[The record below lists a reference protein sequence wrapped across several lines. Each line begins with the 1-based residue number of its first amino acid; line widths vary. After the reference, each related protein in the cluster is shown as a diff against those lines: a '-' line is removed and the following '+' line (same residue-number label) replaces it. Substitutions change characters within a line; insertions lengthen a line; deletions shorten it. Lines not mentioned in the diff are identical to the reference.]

1 MSTTPNSDKI
11 CEFFALDVL
20 YRIPI
25 YQRRYVWDTDNWE
38 TLWKDIKENSS
49 KNSEGYPQSHFTGA
63 IVTREIE
70 EVGGENLT
78 VYEVIDGQQR
88 LTTFQ
93 IVFCALRF
101 VCAKMKEDTYD
112 IAEELKGYL
121 ILEPSHGGNHKLRL
135 TEYDQGAFKAVV
147 HNESHVAPVIANHK
161 IYKAYAYFLSEIK
174 DYVGENYA
182 KLHNLYTSIINNF
195 HVVQIEAGV
204 DDESQRIFE
213 TLNATGRRLSEFDY
227 LRNNLFLRVG
237 TGSTADAERTR
248 LYQDYW
254 TEFEIHYNE
263 WSDDKLES
271 FLSDFLSAKHRS
283 NNGHDMRAFDLY
295 RQYSETLDPERG
307 QGLEYEIQQLGNYGK
322 VYRRMNDAS
331 DSIGIRMQF
340 YKNLDI
346 SDVCPFILYVISELK
361 PDENNIEQFFN
372 ILESYIIHSMLVEG
386 RSYYGKIQSFF
397 DNIKAR
403 GHTFLQIDHFQK
415 SLGWPSKEQLEEALR
430 NAGTKNAKLIRYVLY
445 RIECL
450 KRQNETNVDMPVDN
464 PSFDSFQSLE
474 HVMPESW
481 QAHWPLDSTDGET
494 PEDLYFMGLYNSMYK
509 KRNPNWRVTPSREGL
524 ANRNKRYI
532 NAHKLAL
539 ERIKIIQ
546 SIGNLTP
553 LSIKVNKHFA
563 HDLFPDKKDFFGDHP
578 ARANSVLTREIFH
591 QNQNWD
597 VQQIR
602 DREKDLIRIFFQIWP
617 VREVE

>member
-38 TLWKDIKENSS
+38 ILWKDIKENAN
-49 KNSEGYPQSHFTGA
+49 KNSIGYPQSHFTGA

-93 IVFCALRF
+93 IIFSALRF
-101 VCAKMKEDTYD
+101 LCDQMEEDTYD
-112 IAEELKGYL
+112 IAEELKDYL
-121 ILEPSHGGNHKLRL
+121 VLEPSHGGDHKLRL
-135 TEYDQGAFKAVV
+135 TEYDQGAFRAVV
-147 HNESHVAPVIANHK
+147 LNNSHVPPAIAGHK
-161 IYKAYAYFLSEIK
+161 IYRAYTYFLNEITG
-174 DYVGENYA
+174 YVDSDYA

-237 TGSTADAERTR
+237 TDSAADAERTR
-248 LYQDYW
+248 LYQEYW
-254 TEFEIHYNE
+254 TEFETHYNK

-271 FLSDFLSAKHRS
+271 FLSNFLSAKYHL
-283 NNGHDMRAFDLY
+283 NNREDLRTFDLY
-295 RQYSETLDPERG
+295 RQYSETLDPSRG
-307 QGLEYEIQQLGNYGK
+307 QDLEYEIRQLGNYGE
-322 VYRRMNDAS
+322 VYRRMDDAS
-331 DSIGIRMQF
+331 DPVGIRMRF

-346 SDVCPFILYVISELK
+346 SEVFPFILYVISELK
-361 PDENNIEQFFN
+361 PDTDDTDRFFA
-372 ILESYIIHSMLVEG
+372 ILESYIVQSMLVDG
-386 RSYYGKIQSFF
+386 ASYYKKIQSFF
-397 DNIKAR
+397 DKIKFR
-403 GHTFLQIDHFQK
+403 GHTFLQVEHFQK
-415 SLGWPSKEQLEEALR
+415 SLVWPSRQQLEEALR

-450 KRQNETNVDMPVDN
+450 KRKNETNVDMPVDN
-464 PSFDSFQSLE
+464 PSFDSLQSLE

-481 QAHWPLDSTDGET
+481 QVHWPLDSSEGKT
-494 PEDLYFMGLYNSMYK
+494 PEDLYFMGLYTRIYK
-509 KRNPNWRVTPSREGL
+509 RRNPNWRNTPSREGL
-524 ANRNKRYI
+524 ANRSERYL

-539 ERIKIIQ
+539 ERIKTIQ

-553 LSIKVNKHFA
+553 LSISLNKHFA
-563 HDLFPDKKDFFGDHP
+563 HDLFSDKRDFFLNHP
-578 ARANSVLTREIFH
+578 AGANSVLTREIFH

-602 DREKDLIRIFFQIWP
+602 DREENLLRIFFQIWP
-617 VREVE
+617 IVEI

>member
-25 YQRRYVWDTDNWE
+25 YQRRYVWDKDNWE
-38 TLWKDIKENSS
+38 TLWKDIKENSN
-49 KNSEGYPQSHFTGA
+49 KNFEGYPQSHFTGA

-70 EVGGENLT
+70 EIGGENLT

-93 IVFCALRF
+93 IIFSALRF
-101 VCAKMKEDTYD
+101 VCNQMEEDTND
-112 IAEELKGYL
+112 IAGELKGYL
-121 ILEPSHGGNHKLRL
+121 ILEPSHGGGHKLRL
-135 TEYDQGAFKAVV
+135 TEYDQGAFKAVAL
-147 HNESHVAPVIANHK
+147 NESHVAPAIATHK
-161 IYKAYAYFLSEIK
+161 IYNAYTYFLSEIR
-174 DYVGENYA
+174 DYVGDNYT

-237 TGSTADAERTR
+237 TGSKADAERKR

-271 FLSDFLSAKHRS
+271 FLSDFLSAKHRP
-283 NNGHDMRAFDLY
+283 NNGHDVRAFDLY
-295 RQYSETLDPERG
+295 RQYSETLDSERG

-331 DSIGIRMQF
+331 DSIGSRMQF
-340 YKNLDI
+340 YKDLGI

-361 PDENNIEQFFN
+361 PDEKDIEQFFN

-386 RSYYGKIQSFF
+386 GSYYRKIQSFF

-403 GHTFLQIDHFQK
+403 EYTFLQIDHFQK

-450 KRQNETNVDMPVDN
+450 KRQSETNVDILVDN
-464 PSFDSFQSLE
+464 PSFGSLQSLE

-481 QAHWPLDSTDGET
+481 QAHWPLDSTEGET
-494 PEDLYFMGLYNSMYK
+494 PEDLYFIGLYPKMYK
-509 KRNPNWRVTPSREGL
+509 KRNPSWRDTPSREGL
-524 ANRNKRYI
+524 ANRSERYR

-539 ERIKIIQ
+539 ERIKVIQ

-563 HDLFPDKKDFFGDHP
+563 HDLFPNKRDFLNKP
-578 ARANSVLTREIFH
+578 TRAHSVLTREIFH

-602 DREKDLIRIFFQIWP
+602 DREKDLLKIFFQIWP
-617 VREVE
+617 IREVE

>member
-25 YQRRYVWDTDNWE
+25 YQRRYVWDKDNWE

-49 KNSEGYPQSHFTGA
+49 KNSKGYPQSHFTGA

-70 EVGGENLT
+70 EIGVENLT

-93 IVFCALRF
+93 IIFSALSF
-101 VCAKMKEDTYD
+101 VCAQMEEDTYD

-121 ILEPSHGGNHKLRL
+121 ILEPSHGGDHKLRL

-147 HNESHVAPVIANHK
+147 RNESHVASAVAEHK
-161 IYKAYAYFLSEIK
+161 IYKAYTYFLSEIR
-174 DYVGENYA
+174 DYVGDNYA
-182 KLHNLYTSIINNF
+182 ELHNLYTSIINNF

-237 TGSTADAERTR
+237 TGSTADADRTK

-283 NNGHDMRAFDLY
+283 DNGCDVRAFDLY

-340 YKNLDI
+340 YKDLDI

-361 PDENNIEQFFN
+361 PDENDIEQFFN

-386 RSYYGKIQSFF
+386 KSYSKKIQSFF

-403 GHTFLQIDHFQK
+403 GYTFLQIDHFQK

-430 NAGTKNAKLIRYVLY
+430 NAGTKKAKLIRYVLY

-450 KRQNETNVDMPVDN
+450 KRQNETNVDILVDN
-464 PSFDSFQSLE
+464 PSFGSLQSLE

-494 PEDLYFMGLYNSMYK
+494 PEDLYFIGLYDSMYK
-509 KRNPNWRVTPSREGL
+509 KRNPNWRDTPSREGL
-524 ANRNKRYI
+524 ANRSERYR
-532 NAHKLAL
+532 NAHKLVVP
-539 ERIKIIQ
+539 Q
-546 SIGNLTP
+546 C
-553 LSIKVNKHFA
+553 
-563 HDLFPDKKDFFGDHP
+563 
-578 ARANSVLTREIFH
+578 
-591 QNQNWD
+591 
-597 VQQIR
+597 
-602 DREKDLIRIFFQIWP
+602 
-617 VREVE
+617 

>member
-1 MSTTPNSDKI
+1 MATTPNSDKI

-25 YQRRYVWDTDNWE
+25 YQRRYVWDIDNWE
-38 TLWKDIKENSS
+38 ILWKDIKENSN
-49 KNSEGYPQSHFTGA
+49 KNSTGCPQSHFTGA

-93 IVFCALRF
+93 IIFSGLRYL
-101 VCAKMKEDTYD
+101 CGQMEEDIYD

-121 ILEPSHGGNHKLRL
+121 TLEPSHGGDHKLRL
-135 TEYDQGAFKAVV
+135 TEYDQDAFGAVV
-147 HNESHVAPVIANHK
+147 RNDSDVPTTIADHK
-161 IYKAYAYFLSEIK
+161 VYRAYTYFLNEII
-174 DYVGENYA
+174 DYVDNDYA

-237 TGSTADAERTR
+237 TDSAADAERTR
-248 LYQDYW
+248 LYQEHW

-263 WSDDKLES
+263 WNDNKLES
-271 FLSDFLSAKHRS
+271 FLSDFLSAKHHS
-283 NNGHDMRAFDLY
+283 NNKQNMRAFDLY
-295 RQYSETLDPERG
+295 RQYSETLDSKRG
-307 QGLEYEIQQLGNYGK
+307 QGLEYEIRQLGDYGK
-322 VYRRMNDAS
+322 VYRRMNDTS
-331 DSIGIRMQF
+331 DSIGIQIQF
-340 YKNLDI
+340 YKDLGI
-346 SDVCPFILYVISELK
+346 SDVCPFILYVISELR
-361 PDENNIEQFFN
+361 PDEDNIKQFFA
-372 ILESYIIHSMLVEG
+372 ILEAYIIQSMLVNG
-386 RSYYGKIQSFF
+386 ASYYGKIQNFF
-397 DNIKAR
+397 DRIKAR
-403 GHTFLQIDHFQK
+403 GHTFLQVDHFQK
-415 SLGWPSKEQLEEALR
+415 SLVWPSRQQLIEAFR
-430 NAGTKNAKLIRYVLY
+430 NAGTKNAKLIRYILY

-450 KRQNETNVDMPVDN
+450 KRRSEPNVDIPVEN
-464 PSFDSFQSLE
+464 PSFDSLQSIE
-474 HVMPESW
+474 HIMPESW
-481 QAHWPLDSTDGET
+481 KVHWPLDSTEGKT
-494 PEDLYFMGLYNSMYK
+494 PEDLYFIGLYTKVYK
-509 KRNPNWRVTPSREGL
+509 SRNPNWQNTPSREGL
-524 ANRNKRYI
+524 ANRSERYL

-539 ERIKIIQ
+539 ERIKTIQ

-553 LSIKVNKHFA
+553 LSVGLNRSFA
-563 HDLFPDKKDFFGDHP
+563 HNLFSDKRDFFLNHP
-578 ARANSVLTREIFH
+578 AGANSVLTREIFH

-602 DREKDLIRIFFQIWP
+602 NRETDLLRNFFQIWP
-617 VREVE
+617 IVET

>member
-38 TLWKDIKENSS
+38 TLWKDIKENSN
-49 KNSEGYPQSHFTGA
+49 KNSKGYPQSHFTGA

-70 EVGGENLT
+70 EIGGENLT

-93 IVFCALRF
+93 IIFSALRF
-101 VCAKMKEDTYD
+101 LCNQMEEDIYD
-112 IAEELKGYL
+112 IAGELKGYL
-121 ILEPSHGGNHKLRL
+121 VLEPSHGGDHKLRL

-147 HNESHVAPVIANHK
+147 LNNLHVPSVIGRHK
-161 IYKAYAYFLSEIK
+161 IYKAYKYFLNEIT
-174 DYVGENYA
+174 DYVDSDYT
-182 KLHNLYTSIINNF
+182 KLHNLYTSITNNF

-237 TGSTADAERTR
+237 TDPIADTERTR
-248 LYQDYW
+248 LYQEYW
-254 TEFEIHYNE
+254 TEFETHYNE

-271 FLSDFLSAKHRS
+271 FLSDFLLAKYHS
-283 NNGHDMRAFDLY
+283 NNREGLRTFDLY
-295 RQYSETLDPERG
+295 RQYSETLDPSRG
-307 QGLEYEIQQLGNYGK
+307 QNLEYEIRQLGNYGE

-331 DSIGIRMQF
+331 EPIGIRMQF
-340 YKNLDI
+340 YKDLDI
-346 SDVCPFILYVISELK
+346 SDVCPFILYVISELR
-361 PDENNIEQFFN
+361 PDTNNIDRFFS
-372 ILESYIIHSMLVEG
+372 ILESYIVQSMLVDG
-386 RSYYGKIQSFF
+386 APYYKKIQSFF
-397 DNIKAR
+397 DRIKVR
-403 GHTFLQIDHFQK
+403 GHTFLQVEHFQK
-415 SLGWPSKEQLEEALR
+415 SLVWPSREQLEEALR

-450 KRQNETNVDMPVDN
+450 KRAKEPNVDMPVEN
-464 PSFDSFQSLE
+464 PSFDSLQSLE

-481 QAHWPLDSTDGET
+481 QVHWPLDSTEGET
-494 PEDLYFMGLYNSMYK
+494 PEDLYFIGLYTKLYK
-509 KRNPNWRVTPSREGL
+509 KRNPNWRDTPSREGL
-524 ANRNKRYI
+524 ATRNERYLH
-532 NAHKLAL
+532 AHKLAL
-539 ERIKIIQ
+539 ERIKTIQ

-553 LSIKVNKHFA
+553 LSVALNRNFA
-563 HDLFPDKKDFFGDHP
+563 HDLFSDKRTFFLNHP
-578 ARANSVLTREIFH
+578 AGANSVLTREIFH

-597 VQQIR
+597 AQQIR
-602 DREKDLIRIFFQIWP
+602 DREADLLRSFFQIWP
-617 VREVE
+617 IVEI

>member
-25 YQRRYVWDTDNWE
+25 YQRRYVWDTGNWE
-38 TLWKDIKENSS
+38 ALWKDIKENSN
-49 KNSEGYPQSHFTGA
+49 KNFRGSPQSHFTGA

-70 EVGGENLT
+70 EIGGENLT
-78 VYEVIDGQQR
+78 AYEVIDGQQR

-93 IVFCALRF
+93 IIFCALRF
-101 VCAKMKEDTYD
+101 LCDQMEKDTYD

-121 ILEPSHGGNHKLRL
+121 VLEPSHGGDHKLRL
-135 TEYDQGAFKAVV
+135 TEYDQAAFKAVV
-147 HNESHVAPVIANHK
+147 LNNSYVPPAIANHK
-161 IYKAYAYFLSEIK
+161 IYRAYTYFLSKIT
-174 DYVGENYA
+174 DYVDSDYA

-237 TGSTADAERTR
+237 TDSAADAERTR
-248 LYQDYW
+248 LYKEYW
-254 TEFEIHYNE
+254 TEFETHYNE

-271 FLSDFLSAKHRS
+271 FLANFLAAKHRS
-283 NNGHDMRAFDLY
+283 NNKEDLRAFDLY
-295 RQYSETLDPERG
+295 RQYSETLDPSRG
-307 QGLEYEIQQLGNYGK
+307 QDLEYEIRQLGNYGE
-322 VYRRMNDAS
+322 VYRRMNNTS
-331 DSIGIRMQF
+331 DPIGIQMQF
-340 YKNLDI
+340 YKDLDI
-346 SDVCPFILYVISELK
+346 LDVCPFILYVISELK
-361 PDENNIEQFFN
+361 PDTENIDRFFK
-372 ILESYIIHSMLVEG
+372 ILESYIVQFMLVNG
-386 RSYYGKIQSFF
+386 HSYYRKIQDFF
-397 DNIKAR
+397 DRIKVR
-403 GHTFLQIDHFQK
+403 GHTFLQIEHFQK
-415 SLGWPSKEQLEEALR
+415 SLVWPSREQLEEALR

-450 KRQNETNVDMPVDN
+450 KRENEQNVDMSVEN
-464 PSFDSFQSLE
+464 PSFDSLQSLE

-481 QAHWPLDSTDGET
+481 QVYWPLDSTEGET
-494 PEDLYFMGLYNSMYK
+494 PEDLYFIGLYTKLYK
-509 KRNPNWRVTPSREGL
+509 KRNPNWRATPSREGL
-524 ANRNKRYI
+524 ANRSARYL

-539 ERIKIIQ
+539 ERIKTIQ

-553 LSIKVNKHFA
+553 LSASLNKNFG
-563 HDLFPDKKDFFGDHP
+563 HDLFSDKRTFFLNRP
-578 ARANSVLTREIFH
+578 AGANSVLTREIFH

-602 DREKDLIRIFFQIWP
+602 DREVDLLKNFFQIWP
-617 VREVE
+617 IV